1 MQQVP
6 LSLSP
11 ASVATF
17 SSFCPGPNRLAWQHL
32 QSSPL
37 PSAPVY
43 LWGPRGSGKTH
54 LLRALAQACQSQG
67 RVAGWWDAAKTDGS
81 HTAATLEP
89 FNPAWA
95 VLLLDN
101 VERLDAAAQQ
111 VVFAWMVEAQTQGL
125 TWVAAGSLPPV
136 DLPLRDDL
144 RSRIGWGHTFA
155 LEPLS
160 EAETR
165 AVLYREAQRR
175 GIFLSD
181 EVMDYLLSR
190 LERDL
195 GFLMALLDRLDDFAL
210 SQHRAV
216 TIPLL
221 RQMLASPAV
230 QAPA

>member
-11 ASVATF
+11 VSVATF
-17 SSFCPGPNRLAWQHL
+17 ASFRPGPNRLAWQHL
-32 QSSPL
+32 QSSL
-37 PSAPVY
+37 PPNAPVY

-54 LLRALAQACQSQG
+54 LLRAVAQACQSQG
-67 RVAGWWDAAKTDGS
+67 RQVGWWDAAQADGVPNGLE
-81 HTAATLEP
+81 LEP

-101 VERLDAAAQQ
+101 VDRLDAAAQQ
-111 VVFAWMVEAQTQGL
+111 LVFAWMVEAQTQGL
-125 TWVAAGSLPPV
+125 TWVAAGTVPPV

-155 LEPLS
+155 LEPLT
-160 EAETR
+160 EADTR
-165 AVLYREAQRR
+165 AVLRQEADRR

-210 SQHRAV
+210 SHHRAV

>member
-1 MQQVP
+1 M
-6 LSLSP
+6 LFRS
-11 ASVATF
+11 
-17 SSFCPGPNRLAWQHL
+17 
-32 QSSPL
+32 
-37 PSAPVY
+37 
-43 LWGPRGSGKTH
+43 GSGKTH

-165 AVLYREAQRR
+165 AVAIRRLGSQNQEIVALDQAVATLTAEA
-175 GIFLSD
+175 
-181 EVMDYLLSR
+181 
-190 LERDL
+190 
-195 GFLMALLDRLDDFAL
+195 
-210 SQHRAV
+210 H
-216 TIPLL
+216 P
-221 RQMLASPAV
+221 PA
-230 QAPA
+230 